1 VGQALLSDRM
11 NLPDM
16 LAGKAYVM
24 SCVVNLA
31 LGDTLTRIKAGRGR
45 ADDERIRHPYV
56 NIAVRILVAPADAAP
71 VNAVQDGS
79 ALQAGSEA

>member
-1 VGQALLSDRM
+1 M

-31 LGDTLTRIKAGRGR
+31 LGDTLTRIFVCPDLSQAGRGR
-45 ADDERIRHPYV
+45 ADDERIDTPYA
-56 NIAVRILVAPADAAP
+56 NIAVRILVAPADAAS